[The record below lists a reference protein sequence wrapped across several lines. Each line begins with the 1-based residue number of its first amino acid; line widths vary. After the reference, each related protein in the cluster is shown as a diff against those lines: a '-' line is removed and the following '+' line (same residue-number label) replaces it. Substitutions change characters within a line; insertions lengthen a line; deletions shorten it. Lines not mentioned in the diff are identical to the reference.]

1 MCKKRSQG
9 CRLGGAGPFGD
20 FLDYPPARTT
30 AILLRIQRMLTSVDV
45 AAALMPAIMAFAN
58 DRGLRFGLGCQC
70 IVGALGAQQC
80 LYLRPLPH
88 GHGSLR
94 PILRPSR
101 RRGVVR
107 EALARDRRCGSK

>member
-1 MCKKRSQG
+1 MRMNKTG
-9 CRLGGAGPFGD
+9 
-20 FLDYPPARTT
+20 LDPY
-30 AILLRIQRMLTSVDV
+30 VDV
-45 AAALMPAIMAFAN
+45 
-58 DRGLRFGLGCQC
+58 RGGDPGEKPGRRSGR
-70 IVGALGAQQC
+70 VGWEAGGQWTVGVLEPQQR

-101 RRGVVR
+101 RKGAGH